1 MIIAPRIIGLS
12 DPIRDI
18 IIPEVGPN
26 NAKIIANGNWIFHV
40 LAASRPK
47 PKGSGF
53 LANIGID

>member
-47 PKGSGF
+47 PTGSGF